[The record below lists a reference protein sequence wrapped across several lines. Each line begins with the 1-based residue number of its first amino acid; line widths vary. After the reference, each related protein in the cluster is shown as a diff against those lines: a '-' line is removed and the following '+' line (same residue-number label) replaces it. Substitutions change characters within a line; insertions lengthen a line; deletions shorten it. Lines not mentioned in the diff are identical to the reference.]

1 MCKVWAT
8 RFTSCKCIRVQNVL
22 HPCSIGYST
31 ASLSCKNDT
40 NDVISITTAC
50 PLLCEPC
57 YDHMVLRLRDL
68 YDQLVRETV
77 GEGEVAGWSKEEIR
91 RAENSLRRA
100 QEEELDKLR
109 EGCYTE
115 LLEEYTE
122 S

>member
-1 MCKVWAT
+1 
-8 RFTSCKCIRVQNVL
+8 
-22 HPCSIGYST
+22 
-31 ASLSCKNDT
+31 
-40 NDVISITTAC
+40 
-50 PLLCEPC
+50 
-57 YDHMVLRLRDL
+57 MVLKFRDL

-77 GEGEVAGWSKEEIR
+77 DEGEVAGWSEEEIR

-100 QEEELDKLR
+100 QEEELNKLR

>member
-1 MCKVWAT
+1 
-8 RFTSCKCIRVQNVL
+8 
-22 HPCSIGYST
+22 
-31 ASLSCKNDT
+31 
-40 NDVISITTAC
+40 
-50 PLLCEPC
+50 
-57 YDHMVLRLRDL
+57 MVLRLRDL